1 MLVHIFG
8 AKCIGIDAVKVTVEV
23 DITMGIGIHLCGLG
37 DIAVKESL
45 LRTITALQ
53 SLNYHIPGKKIVINL
68 APADLHKSGSG
79 YDLPIAIGII
89 AASQQRTLPLLG
101 ETLVMGELGL
111 DGSVRPIKGGLPL
124 ADFAAKNG
132 FRKCIL
138 PYSSALEASGM
149 DGIDVYGIRSLE
161 DAFGIL
167 EGKEE
172 FDSLKVNTADF
183 DFSREEQPIT
193 YEVDFSDI
201 IGQEGAKRAMEIAAS
216 GGHNIIMIG
225 APGSGKSSMAKALAG
240 ILPPMSKEESF
251 TCSKIYSIAGLGDLS
266 KGLMKNRPYRSP
278 HYSASMAAI
287 IGGGGVS
294 DNIIPGE
301 VTLEHQ
307 GVLFLDEFNMMPKS
321 VLESLRAPLEDR
333 KVIISRLRS
342 KVEYPSSFTL
352 VAAANPCPCGYY
364 GEGERCICT
373 PGQRQLYFS
382 RLSGPIMD
390 RMDLQVW
397 IHSLPPEVLRKKT
410 KGESSA
416 QIRKRVLKARE
427 RQEQRF
433 HGSGIH
439 CNSEMTNK
447 QIERFC
453 ALDSECDELMNDLMS
468 SMSLSMRAYY
478 RIIKVARTI
487 ADIEGSEKIKSPH
500 LMEAAGYRFL
510 DKITID

>member
-111 DGSVRPIKGGLPL
+111 DGSVRPIKGGLPI

-132 FRKCIL
+132 FKKCIL
-138 PYSSALEASGM
+138 PYSSALEASEM

-183 DFSREEQPIT
+183 DFSREVQPIS

-287 IGGGGVS
+287 IGGGGGS

-301 VTLEHQ
+301 VTLAHQ

-333 KVIISRLRS
+333 KVIIS
-342 KVEYPSSFTL
+342 
-352 VAAANPCPCGYY
+352 
-364 GEGERCICT
+364 
-373 PGQRQLYFS
+373 LYFS

-433 HGSGIH
+433 QGSGIH

-453 ALDSECDELMNDLMS
+453 ALDSECEELMNDLMS

-510 DKITID
+510 DKITIN

>member
-111 DGSVRPIKGGLPL
+111 DGSVRPIKGGLPI

-132 FRKCIL
+132 FKKCIL
-138 PYSSALEASGM
+138 PYSSALEASEM

-183 DFSREEQPIT
+183 DFSREVQPIS

-287 IGGGGVS
+287 IGGGGGS
-294 DNIIPGE
+294 ENIIPGE
-301 VTLEHQ
+301 VTLAHQ
-307 GVLFLDEFNMMPKS
+307 GVLFLDEFPPPVFGFRMDIG
-321 VLESLRAPLEDR
+321 VEIVDR
-333 KVIISRLRS
+333 HISHAGQLIQDGRTAR
-342 KVEYPSSFTL
+342 
-352 VAAANPCPCGYY
+352 AAAGMEQDPRLDAFLLPTAGHALEYVIEVDPLVLIHAVQNFMKINH
-364 GEGERCICT
+364 R
-373 PGQRQLYFS
+373 LYS
-382 RLSGPIMD
+382 
-390 RMDLQVW
+390 
-397 IHSLPPEVLRKKT
+397 H
-410 KGESSA
+410 
-416 QIRKRVLKARE
+416 
-427 RQEQRF
+427 
-433 HGSGIH
+433 
-439 CNSEMTNK
+439 
-447 QIERFC
+447 
-453 ALDSECDELMNDLMS
+453 
-468 SMSLSMRAYY
+468 
-478 RIIKVARTI
+478 
-487 ADIEGSEKIKSPH
+487 
-500 LMEAAGYRFL
+500 FL
-510 DKITID
+510 I